1 MLASAK
7 RILELY
13 DDDEFKPIIIEGD
26 HGYGKSTYAN
36 RTIAEVYSNDG
47 NRGNWNIKLFE
58 SHMGFHPKAVVTKW
72 RRKISKD
79 YCFHWDDSGLWLHNL
94 DFQNKFVKDVG
105 KYMQVVRNDW
115 ACVMF
120 TAISKEDIVSKI
132 RGLRNTII
140 VEITKDGCTKTHPD
154 RRTATAYILRKGW
167 RGREYKDFQWTETFN
182 SHVPGNYNS
191 KNPIPISRPSSK
203 QKKDHTVS
211 WGFYSWYK
219 PVRDR
224 YSQMAKELMAKS
236 AKEESDFD
244 IEFKDMM

>member
-1 MLASAK
+1 MLDGAK

-36 RTIAEVYSNDG
+36 RLISEVYSLKELGWGG
-47 NRGNWNIKLFE
+47 NGKRANWNIKLFK
-58 SHMGFHPKAVVTKW
+58 SHMGFHPNEVVKKWKAK
-72 RRKISKD
+72 RSRD
-79 YCFHWDDSGLWLHNL
+79 HCFHWDDAGLWLHNL
-94 DFQNKFVKDVG
+94 DFQNKFVKSAG

-115 ACVMF
+115 ACVMY
-120 TAISKEDIVSKI
+120 TAISKEDITSKI

-140 VEITKDGCTKTHPD
+140 VEITKDGCSRTHPD
-154 RRTATAYILRKGW
+154 RRTASAYIIRKGW
-167 RGREYKDFQWTETFN
+167 HGREYKDYQWVETFN
-182 SHVPGNYNS
+182 SHVPGTY
-191 KNPIPISRPSSK
+191 
-203 QKKDHTVS
+203 TVS
-211 WGFYSWYK
+211 RKGQVLKKVGFYGWYK

-244 IEFKDMM
+244 IKFKGMM